1 MAHPDDLVRLAVAS
15 SEVEALI
22 LRDALEQEGIR
33 PLIRNSAPLA
43 YLGGDAMFATY
54 AVFVLARDEK
64 RARWIIGESILPDD
78 PEPAVEEQQ
87 ETAATD

>member
-1 MAHPDDLVRLAVAS
+1 M
-15 SEVEALI
+15 
-22 LRDALEQEGIR
+22 RDALEQEGIR
-33 PLIRNSAPLA
+33 PFIRNSAPLA

-64 RARWIIGESILPDD
+64 RARWIIGESILPAD
-78 PEPAVEEQQ
+78 PEPAFEQQQ

>member
-1 MAHPDDLVRLAVAS
+1 MARPDDLVRLAVAS

-33 PLIRNSAPLA
+33 PFIRNSAPLA

-64 RARWIIGESILPDD
+64 RARWIIGESILPGD

>member
-1 MAHPDDLVRLAVAS
+1 MARPDDLVRLAVAS

-33 PLIRNSAPLA
+33 PFIRNSAPLA

-64 RARWIIGESILPDD
+64 RARWIIGESIQPGD
-78 PEPAVEEQQ
+78 PGPAVEEQQ

>member
-1 MAHPDDLVRLAVAS
+1 MARPDDLVRLAVAS

-22 LRDALEQEGIR
+22 LRDTLEQEGIR
-33 PLIRNSAPLA
+33 PFIRNSAPLA

-64 RARWIIGESILPDD
+64 RARWIIGESILPGD
-78 PEPAVEEQQ
+78 PEAAVEEQQ

>member
-1 MAHPDDLVRLAVAS
+1 MARPDDLVRLAVAS

-22 LRDALEQEGIR
+22 MRDALEQEGIR
-33 PLIRNSAPLA
+33 PFIRNSAPLA

-64 RARWIIGESILPDD
+64 RARWIIGESILPAD
-78 PEPAVEEQQ
+78 PEPAFEQQQ

>member
-1 MAHPDDLVRLAVAS
+1 MARPDDLVRLAVAS

-33 PLIRNSAPLA
+33 PFIRNSAPLA

-64 RARWIIGESILPDD
+64 RARWIIGESILPCD
-78 PEPAVEEQQ
+78 PEPAFEEQQ